1 MDGETT
7 DTSGRI
13 PTEGDEMNGM
23 STLDI
28 LIIVALITLNS
39 VFAASKV
46 RELSEQIEK
55 LDAKIECCE
64 GAAE

>member
-1 MDGETT
+1 
-7 DTSGRI
+7 
-13 PTEGDEMNGM
+13 MNGM